1 MIVLGVAV
9 LAPTAG
15 DGVALPVPA
24 SGVSRGLWVLFV
36 LGTAVFTWLSGQGCS
51 CTGNVVQVVALVQML
66 RVTGV
71 FSSPL
76 QRTTCFPLFTSMV
89 EQFVFTVVPVV
100 LVVVDVEDATS
111 NVAVSGKTSKA
122 CAILSIQ
129 N

>member
-1 MIVLGVAV
+1 MIVTGVAV
-9 LAPTAG
+9 IAPTAG
-15 DGVALPVPA
+15 DGVALPAPTA
-24 SGVSRGLWVLFV
+24 GVSVGLWLLFV
-36 LGTAVFTWLSGQGCS
+36 LGTAVFTWLSGHAWS
-51 CTGNVVQVVALVQML
+51 CTGKVVHVVALVQML
-66 RVTGV
+66 RLTGV

-76 QRTTCFPLFTSMV
+76 QSTTCLPLFTSMV

-100 LVVVDVEDATS
+100 LVVVDVEDTTS